1 MNSYNMILNRVI
13 KREGGYVNHPADKG
27 GPTNFGITIK
37 TLSQYLGRPASVDE
51 VKNLK
56 VEVAKDIYSKYYL
69 EPFLKYTEN
78 PQLLDLVVDC
88 AVHHGVS
95 RTNTWMV
102 ELTSESLDPNVLYRL
117 LLIKRIKF
125 FGTII
130 TNNPSQAV
138 FANGWMNRVAEFVR

>member
-1 MNSYNMILNRVI
+1 MNTYNVILNRII
-13 KREGGYVNHPADKG
+13 KREGGYVNHPSDKG

-37 TLSQYLGRPASVDE
+37 TLSQHLGRPASVDE
-51 VKNLK
+51 VRNLD
-56 VEVAKDIYSKYYL
+56 VNVAKDIYSKLYI
-69 EPFLKYTEN
+69 EPFLKYTDN

-102 ELTSESLDPNVLYRL
+102 EITSITLDPYVMYKL

-138 FANGWMNRVAEFVR
+138 FAAGWMNRVTEFIR